1 MIHSK
6 YMELKNSR
14 SRTMHI
20 YIYNLLYYV
29 TGDFRTLIPYLASIF
44 FLDSESSQNNSE
56 TLYFLYNY

>member
-1 MIHSK
+1 
-6 YMELKNSR
+6 
-14 SRTMHI
+14 MHI